1 VLLDL
6 RVLRLGLLK
15 DGDVG
20 VGVFL
25 EVEELLVF
33 QPSFVLI
40 SSPCEAYAR
49 PSWRCVRALI
59 GVDSTVFRRREQARN
74 LPAIFPTRV
83 ATTEKLTSA
92 FGLVDGTR
100 HKTDKS

>member
-20 VGVFL
+20 VGVFQ

-49 PSWRCVRALI
+49 PSWRCVRAPI
-59 GVDSTVFRRREQARN
+59 GVDFDRISTPGAGPQFAGDFSDARSDN
-74 LPAIFPTRV
+74 GKAN
-83 ATTEKLTSA
+83 
-92 FGLVDGTR
+92 
-100 HKTDKS
+100 